1 MFLKN
6 KILGLIFAGSL
17 VVEAISF
24 NLEMISLFLISLIVL
39 FITAGTAYIVNTD
52 NLEQGTV

>member
-6 KILGLIFAGSL
+6 KMLGLIFAGSL
-17 VVEAISF
+17 VVGAISF
-24 NLEMISLFLISLIVL
+24 NLEMISLFIISLIIL
-39 FITAGTAYIVNTD
+39 FITAGTAYIVSTD

>member
-6 KILGLIFAGSL
+6 KILGLIFAG
-17 VVEAISF
+17 AISF
-24 NLEMISLFLISLIVL
+24 NLEMISLFIISLIVL
-39 FITAGTAYIVNTD
+39 FITAGTAYIASTD

>member
-6 KILGLIFAGSL
+6 KILGLILAGSL
-17 VVEAISF
+17 VVGAISF

>member
-6 KILGLIFAGSL
+6 KILGLILAGSL
-17 VVEAISF
+17 VVGAISF
-24 NLEMISLFLISLIVL
+24 NLEMISLFIISLIVL
-39 FITAGTAYIVNTD
+39 FITAGTAYIASTD